1 MGAVCCLW
9 QRIGTEVS
17 VSAAHLLHGAST
29 LLNCS
34 VLVGA
39 RLLEHLCAA
48 AHIGERRDARES
60 STRDDRAGTQIEI
73 QRRASRC
80 RWSSDAIHDDASSL
94 RCEFAA
100 LRCLSSIIS
109 RARRRVS
116 CIARPRRE
124 SAHGGR
130 RGGKPCIG
138 HGVRAPGGGDTAVT
152 HRDALGRLL
161 LLNDEPVDTV
171 LSANAATRH
180 GRSALQ
186 SRRARH
192 IRKGRVVRRAWSNCR
207 SCSALTRAF
216 LARRAAS
223 PCAFDAGVGA
233 IHLSSSHCALLDVA
247 PGAQHTA
254 GPTNSGGSPATT
266 LRPALIRGGA
276 VHVAATLQPAAGR
289 GAALAARS
297 SKPQLPIPTRSPTR
311 RRSSREWRPHQRNGT
326 RSAVGHQPCPT
337 TRARA
342 DPAPRPQEPQHA
354 TAAHAR
360 PCISGYTAA

>member
-1 MGAVCCLW
+1 M
-9 QRIGTEVS
+9 
-17 VSAAHLLHGAST
+17 
-29 LLNCS
+29 
-34 VLVGA
+34 
-39 RLLEHLCAA
+39 
-48 AHIGERRDARES
+48 
-60 STRDDRAGTQIEI
+60 
-73 QRRASRC
+73 
-80 RWSSDAIHDDASSL
+80 
-94 RCEFAA
+94 
-100 LRCLSSIIS
+100 
-109 RARRRVS
+109 
-116 CIARPRRE
+116 
-124 SAHGGR
+124 
-130 RGGKPCIG
+130 
-138 HGVRAPGGGDTAVT
+138 T

-186 SRRARH
+186 SRRAQH
-192 IRKGRVVRRAWSNCR
+192 VRKGRVVRRAWSNCR

-297 SKPQLPIPTRSPTR
+297 SKPQLPIQTRSPTR

-360 PCISGYTAA
+360 PCISGYAAA